1 MNRVAGSRR
10 HLAGL
15 LRRRPILD
23 PVVAGP
29 SGAAGRSEDEVGTI
43 LERVDMDPADPTT
56 EDDTTEHVATEID
69 TNENDTNE
77 NDTNENEVGPSSA
90 PRQQPHM
97 TS

>member
-29 SGAAGRSEDEVGTI
+29 YGAAGLGDEELRTL
-43 LERVDMDPADPTT
+43 LENLDMDPADPVT
-56 EDDTTEHVATEID
+56 EDD
-69 TNENDTNE
+69 
-77 NDTNENEVGPSSA
+77 GPSSA
-90 PRQQPHM
+90 ARQ
-97 TS
+97 

>member
-29 SGAAGRSEDEVGTI
+29 SGAAGRSEDQVRTI
-43 LERVDMDPADPTT
+43 LENLDTDPAEPAT
-56 EDDTTEHVATEID
+56 EDD
-69 TNENDTNE
+69 
-77 NDTNENEVGPSSA
+77 GPSSA
-90 PRQQPHM
+90 ARQ
-97 TS
+97 